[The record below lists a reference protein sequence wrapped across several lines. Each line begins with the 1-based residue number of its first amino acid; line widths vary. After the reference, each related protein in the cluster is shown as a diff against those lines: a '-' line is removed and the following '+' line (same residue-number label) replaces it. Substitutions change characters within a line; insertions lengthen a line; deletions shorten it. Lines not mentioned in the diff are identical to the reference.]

1 MTLNISQR
9 IVIYLAALLV
19 VVAFLCPPW
28 ACESLSFSKFLS
40 TETQYSLIWS
50 RPEVQEGLGSCAID
64 VALLLTEILGLAIV
78 ALALTVGLRTR
89 RK

>member
-1 MTLNISQR
+1 MTFNTGQR
-9 IVIYLAALLV
+9 IIIYLAALLV
-19 VVAFLCPPW
+19 VLAFLIPPW

-64 VALLLTEILGLAIV
+64 VALLLTEILGIAIV
-78 ALALTVGLRTR
+78 ALALTVGFRSR
-89 RK
+89 R